1 MQNFDGMK
9 GIVVAIM
16 FYFPLRFRLVDLL
29 TCQFGCQD
37 FEEDDMFESS

>member
-9 GIVVAIM
+9 GIFVAIM
-16 FYFPLRFRLVDLL
+16 FFLPLRFRLVDL